1 MYSRLTNYWQDIY
14 GHYCSVRSL
23 SNQFYVRSLELLFK
37 KMKKQELCQ
46 MYSHLTNYLHSSR

>member
-1 MYSRLTNYWQDIY
+1 MYKLLAGYLR
-14 GHYCSVRSL
+14 SVRSL
-23 SNQFYVRSLELLFK
+23 SNQFYVRNLELLK